1 MSFENF
7 LSTIDEISVMPELI
21 RNEDRG
27 CYEYPEEFH
36 NRFFKLNDVIVYIN
50 QKTNMPFSIKMLEFI
65 YNMIINNISLPDP
78 TQTVQQ
84 NEAVEAINT
93 LTDQY
98 NQVIALVQSIASQ
111 VDSITEQTDVSK
123 SEEEQKPTIPSP
135 VIDIRS
141 EIMDVINSDNILNKL
156 TTDIGSIVWNSI
168 NMKLETTV
176 NQIVANIGS
185 TKTSSVVPVN
195 ILNTKEDQSN
205 IYKILA
211 LKQSGFNGDEII
223 KLADKGLL

>member
-111 VDSITEQTDVSK
+111 VDSITEQTDISK

-176 NQIVANIGS
+176 KQIVANIGS

-211 LKQSGFNGDEII
+211 LKQSGLNGDEII

>member
-176 NQIVANIGS
+176 KQIVANIGS

-195 ILNTKEDQSN
+195 ILNTKDDQSN